1 MESTLEQ
8 SQAQAQAQAQP
19 KRVNINDI
27 KIADETTALNVLVA
41 FVELAQRR
49 GCYSIDESSKIWEC
63 IKIFQRPQPQPQP
76 EAENSA

>member
-8 SQAQAQAQAQP
+8 SQAQVQAQP

-63 IKIFQRPQPQPQP
+63 IKIFQRPQPQP

>member
-8 SQAQAQAQAQP
+8 SQAQAQPQP

-27 KIADETTALNVLVA
+27 KITDENTALNVLVA

-63 IKIFQRPQPQPQP
+63 IKAFQRQPQP

>member
-8 SQAQAQAQAQP
+8 SQSQAQAQP

-27 KIADETTALNVLVA
+27 KITDENTALNVLVA

-63 IKIFQRPQPQPQP
+63 IKVFQRQQPQP